1 MQQTKVHVADL
12 KIGMYISQL
21 DKPWLD
27 TPFLLQGMEIK
38 SGDDID
44 ALQVHCEFVFIDE
57 DLSDYQPDTKPVVRP
72 PTTEHVSYKARTISD
87 KLLGKAKY
95 EVTKPFE
102 NEIITARDIY
112 TNENQLIQQIFSD
125 VRQGKKFNAAAAKS
139 LVEEKVQSI
148 KRNPNAMMWL
158 THLNDKDRYTYLHSI
173 NVSVLAVMFGR
184 YLGLKEDMLNELALA
199 ALLHDIGK
207 IAIPTEILN
216 KPSSLTEKEYRLMK
230 EHTTIGLNILTK
242 CKEIPAMARDIA
254 YKHHERDNG
263 EGYPRKRKG
272 KDLNIL
278 EKIIAI
284 IDWYDAVTSDRVYRR
299 GTTSLKALRSL
310 YNMAGEDFDD
320 QLVKRFI
327 QCIGIYPVGS
337 IVAVSSGEVGIV
349 ISFNPSDKLRPKL
362 LMVLDEKKRWYQ
374 PERIVDLS
382 RVAGQRREEYKIT
395 RALDPGS
402 YTIDLE
408 NYMDVNFAKIASN
421 NPRANRK
428 DS

>member
-1 MQQTKVHVADL
+1 
-12 KIGMYISQL
+12 
-21 DKPWLD
+21 
-27 TPFLLQGMEIK
+27 
-38 SGDDID
+38 
-44 ALQVHCEFVFIDE
+44 
-57 DLSDYQPDTKPVVRP
+57 
-72 PTTEHVSYKARTISD
+72 
-87 KLLGKAKY
+87 
-95 EVTKPFE
+95 
-102 NEIITARDIY
+102 
-112 TNENQLIQQIFSD
+112 
-125 VRQGKKFNAAAAKS
+125 
-139 LVEEKVQSI
+139 
-148 KRNPNAMMWL
+148 
-158 THLNDKDRYTYLHSI
+158 
-173 NVSVLAVMFGR
+173 
-184 YLGLKEDMLNELALA
+184 
-199 ALLHDIGK
+199 
-207 IAIPTEILN
+207 
-216 KPSSLTEKEYRLMK
+216 
-230 EHTTIGLNILTK
+230 
-242 CKEIPAMARDIA
+242 MARDIA

-263 EGYPRKRKG
+263 EGYPKKRKG

-382 RVAGQRREEYKIT
+382 KVAGQRREEYKIT

-421 NPRANRK
+421 NPHANRK